1 MSLVSIVAIS
11 IIIFIEV
18 YCVIER
24 ICTCGCCGTSI
35 FLKRLEDIF
44 VANKQGTGYILSE
57 NYEDIPKKW
66 GVKNS
71 KDLCP
76 ECLGKGDLQ

>member
-1 MSLVSIVAIS
+1 MMV
-11 IIIFIEV
+11 
-18 YCVIER
+18 
-24 ICTCGCCGTSI
+24 TCSCCGTSI
-35 FLKRLEDIF
+35 FLKRLEDSF
-44 VANKQGTGYILSE
+44 VTNKQGTGCILSE
-57 NYEDIPKKW
+57 KYEDIPKKW